1 MVPRNRGHRIK
12 KCTCCSPWSIT
23 GSGLRNVSA
32 RTRVGA
38 RQGIFAVLFVSDT
51 RRFFVGRAY
60 CASPPREMRF
70 CCSSVELH
78 LHPVP
83 HSHCT
88 REATCSVHISL
99 ARSLATAVHPSSCT
113 APCSSLP
120 LYEGSDVFRPYLAR
134 SLTGASSDTPF
145 VASLELQRFSISCGD
160 VCRGGRRSYV
170 RVRLRP
176 CRYRLRAASRRER

>member
-1 MVPRNRGHRIK
+1 MVDYWQRASQRLGAYSCWCPSGYFRRPVRFRYQAVFCWPRILCIAPKGDA
-12 KCTCCSPWSIT
+12 
-23 GSGLRNVSA
+23 LL
-32 RTRVGA
+32 
-38 RQGIFAVLFVSDT
+38 LFI
-51 RRFFVGRAY
+51 RRA
-60 CASPPREMRF
+60 ALAP
-70 CCSSVELH
+70 CSSLPLYEGSDVFR
-78 LHPVP
+78 PY
-83 HSHCT
+83 
-88 REATCSVHISL
+88 L